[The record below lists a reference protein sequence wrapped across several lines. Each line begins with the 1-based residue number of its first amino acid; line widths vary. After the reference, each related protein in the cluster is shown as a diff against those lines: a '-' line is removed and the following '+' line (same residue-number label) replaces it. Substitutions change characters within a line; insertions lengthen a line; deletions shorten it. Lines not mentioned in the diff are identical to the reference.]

1 MQLNSG
7 RKTVKNI
14 VFPVPN
20 IRKILY
26 FLFLFFVFF
35 PYIEIIELGTD
46 MQPYAVLVGALL
58 LPFYK
63 KKVTWSEALII
74 VIFSS
79 SFLLLLIGELNIL
92 TVRSLFNY
100 CSLLIVSFVT
110 FRILRSKIINFDF
123 FLKAC
128 IAIWFVVALIQSYI
142 SREFLTFI
150 VSSTRTTENRGV
162 TGLAPEPTFLGI
174 VFVFFILYLLHID
187 TRHKKKFIILCV
199 IGIVLLAESSMA
211 VLFLAV
217 LLFLYLLTH
226 LSAKLIFAVF
236 LLAVLTPVVISN
248 FEGSRLLYLLK
259 SLIDDPASLLFVD
272 ASINDRFFHI
282 FFSMKGFLY
291 NYMFPHGY
299 SEWLPYAEYQ
309 MSEYSNFVIVEWF
322 SLGGRIMSGYGAAF
336 YELGF
341 FAFLIPIALLNVLY
355 GLYSNNIRLF
365 IFHFLFI
372 NIIMFSAVPIG
383 FSLFAFYLGFLN
395 YLNWDRLHRKVTGKL
410 LDDVA
415 ST

>member
-1 MQLNSG
+1 MQLNSPPNLE
-7 RKTVKNI
+7 KNI
-14 VFPVPN
+14 VFPTPN
-20 IRKILY
+20 IRKILC

-35 PYIEIIELGTD
+35 PYIQIINLGTD
-46 MQPYAVLVGALL
+46 MQPYAVLIGALL

-63 KKVTWSEALII
+63 KKVTWSETLII

-79 SFLLLLIGELNIL
+79 SFLILMISELNIL
-92 TVRSLFNY
+92 VVRSLFNY
-100 CSLLIVSFVT
+100 FSLLIVSFMA
-110 FRILRSKIINFDF
+110 FRILRSKLINFDF

-150 VSSTRTTENRGV
+150 VSGARTTENRGV

-199 IGIVLLAESSMA
+199 IGIVLLAKSSMA

-226 LSAKLIFAVF
+226 LSVKLIFAVF
-236 LLAVLTPVVISN
+236 LLVVLTPVVISN
-248 FEGSRLLYLLK
+248 FEGSRLLYLFESVL
-259 SLIDDPASLLFVD
+259 DDPASLLFVD

-291 NYMFPHGY
+291 NYTLPHGY
-299 SEWLPYAEYQ
+299 SEWLPYVEYQ
-309 MSEYSNFVIVEWF
+309 ISEYSNFVIVEWF

-341 FAFLIPIALLNVLY
+341 FAFLIPIALFKVLY

-372 NIIMFSAVPIG
+372 NIVMFSAVPIG

-395 YLNWDRLHRKVTGKL
+395 YLNWDRRHRIAMGQM
-410 LDDVA
+410 A
-415 ST
+415 

>member
-7 RKTVKNI
+7 HNSVENI

-20 IRKILY
+20 IRRILY

-35 PYIEIIELGTD
+35 PYIQIIDFGTD
-46 MQPYAVLVGALL
+46 MQPYAVLVGTLL

-63 KKVTWSEALII
+63 KKVTWSEALI
-74 VIFSS
+74 VVVFSS
-79 SFLLLLIGELNIL
+79 SILILMVSELNIL
-92 TVRSLFNY
+92 AVRSLFNY

-128 IAIWFVVALIQSYI
+128 IAIWFVISLIQSYV

-150 VSSTRTTENRGV
+150 VSGARTTEDRGV

-199 IGIVLLAESSMA
+199 IGIVLLAKSSMA

-226 LSAKLIFAVF
+226 LSVKLIFAVF
-236 LLAVLTPVVISN
+236 LLAVLTSVVISN
-248 FEGSRLLYLLK
+248 FESSRLLYLFE
-259 SLIDDPASLLFVD
+259 SVIDDPASLLFVD
-272 ASINDRFFHI
+272 ASINDRFFHL

-291 NYMFPHGY
+291 NYTLPHGY
-299 SEWLPYAEYQ
+299 SEWLPYVEYQ
-309 MSEYSNFVIVEWF
+309 LSEYSNFVIVESF

-341 FAFLIPIALLNVLY
+341 FAFLIPIALLKVLY
-355 GLYSNNIRLF
+355 DLYSNNIRLF

-372 NIIMFSAVPIG
+372 NIVMFSAIPIG

-395 YLNWDRLHRKVTGKL
+395 YLNWDRRHRIAMGQM
-410 LDDVA
+410 A
-415 ST
+415 